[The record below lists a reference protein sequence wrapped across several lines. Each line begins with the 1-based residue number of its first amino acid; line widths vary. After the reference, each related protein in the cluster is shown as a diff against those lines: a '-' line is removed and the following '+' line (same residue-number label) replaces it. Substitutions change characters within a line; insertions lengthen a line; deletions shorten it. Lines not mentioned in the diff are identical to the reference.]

1 GDAIMHRRRVRISQ
15 RVLAHRAVGQVQV
28 DMSTRLCRWQWHTVG
43 GFQLDAFDII
53 GGQPLPPYDD
63 GTRREVNIGSRLR
76 RHFEV
81 ALRRIGY
88 GLRLLARRYG
98 GSCDSHR
105 CSVSQFGWIQVGA
118 SDAGSGSRP
127 RIMSLAFSAI
137 MMVGAFVLPLTTAGM
152 IDASTTRRPRRPWTR
167 SSGSTTFMP
176 LSAGPMRHV
185 PAAW

>member
-1 GDAIMHRRRVRISQ
+1 GDAIMHRRRVGMGQ

-28 DMSTRLCRWQWHTVG
+28 DMSTRLCRWQWHAVG
-43 GFQLDAFDII
+43 GFQLDGLDII
-53 GGQPLPPYDD
+53 GGQPLSPYDD

-76 RHFEV
+76 RQFEV

-137 MMVGAFVLPLTTAGM
+137 MMVGAVGVSLT
-152 IDASTTRRPRRPWTR
+152 
-167 SSGSTTFMP
+167 
-176 LSAGPMRHV
+176 
-185 PAAW
+185 PACVV